1 MCIPELIHI
10 VNFLLFYHVPFLNN
24 LLRAVHFDFVLCDL
38 IASLLVLSCEAPL
51 LQLSLL
57 SPVWIAD
64 HWVPFL
70 IRCLVILFKFSDEGL
85 IVISLVVIFCVYLV
99 IVVIIVRFL
108 KIKCEILIPVAVIT
122 IGSLDWCET

>member
-1 MCIPELIHI
+1 VCIPELIHI
-10 VNFLLFYHVPFLNN
+10 VNFLLFYHVPLLNN
-24 LLRAVHFDFVLCDL
+24 LLRAVHFDFILCDL
-38 IASLLVLSCEAPL
+38 VVSLLVLSCEAPL

-57 SPVWIAD
+57 SPVRVTD
-64 HWVPFL
+64 HWMALLV
-70 IRCLVILFKFSDEGL
+70 RCLVFVFKLSDQGL